1 MRVIYFSQD
10 YTPHDL
16 RFLQALATTE
26 HEVHY
31 LRLEDSGRKLES
43 RPIPERVRLI
53 DWWGGRRRLGWHEL
67 PRARREVRAVL
78 DRIRPELVHAG
89 PVQGP
94 AFLTALA
101 GFRPLVTMSWGSDLL
116 WKARRGLGRWKARL
130 TLARSEVLVC
140 DSESVRQRAVQLGMP
155 AERIVKFPWG
165 VDLDHFSPGPANELR
180 QALGW
185 ENEFVVISTRAWE
198 PLMGIEVLIEGFVR
212 AAAGCPE
219 LRLLLLG
226 SGSLETEI
234 QNRISLGG
242 AEHQVH
248 FAGQVEFA
256 RLPEMYRAADL
267 YLSASHSDGSSVS
280 LLEAMACGLPALVSD
295 IPGNREWVEDG
306 SNGWLFP
313 DGDARSLATA
323 MIRKTREPSTLR
335 PVGERARAQVEKR
348 ADWDKNFSELLRAYS
363 IASAGTRGQLAAL
376 GVSRGEPLN
385 ND

>member
-10 YTPHDL
+10 YTPHDH
-16 RFLQALATTE
+16 RFLQALAKTE

-31 LRLEDSGRKLES
+31 LRLEDGGHELEK
-43 RPIPERVRLI
+43 RPIPAGIRLI
-53 DWWGGRRRLGWHEL
+53 EWWGGRGRLAWHQL
-67 PRARREVRAVL
+67 PRARREVRTVL
-78 DRIRPELVHAG
+78 NRIGPELVHAG

-94 AFLTALA
+94 AFLAALA
-101 GFRPLVTMSWGSDLL
+101 GARPLVTMSWGSDLL
-116 WKARRGLGRWKARL
+116 WKARRGLDRWKARL

-140 DSESVRQRAVQLGMP
+140 DSESVLQRAVQLGMP

-165 VDLDHFSPGPANELR
+165 VDLEHFSPGPASGLR
-180 QALGW
+180 RELGW
-185 ENEFVVISTRAWE
+185 ENEFVVLSTRSWE
-198 PLMGIEVLIEGFVR
+198 PLLGINVLIEGFVR

-234 QNRISLGG
+234 KNQIALGG

-267 YLSASHSDGSSVS
+267 YVSASHSDGSSVS

-295 IPGNREWVEDG
+295 IPGNREWVEPEVNGRWFRDKSG
-306 SNGWLFP
+306 SDL
-313 DGDARSLATA
+313 ARQLRQAESRREVLPA
-323 MIRKTREPSTLR
+323 MGRNSR
-335 PVGERARAQVEKR
+335 QVAVAR
-348 ADWDKNFSELLRAYS
+348 ADWSRNFGKLAEAYGLALS
-363 IASAGTRGQLAAL
+363 GTAR
-376 GVSRGEPLN
+376 
-385 ND
+385 

>member
-10 YTPHDL
+10 YTPHDH
-16 RFLQALATTE
+16 RFLAALAKTE
-26 HEVHY
+26 HEVNY
-31 LRLEDSGRKLES
+31 LRLEDGGRELES
-43 RPIPERVRLI
+43 RPLPERVSLI
-53 DWWGGRRRLGWHEL
+53 DWWGGRRRLGWNEL

-78 DRIRPELVHAG
+78 DRIRPDLVHAG

-116 WKARRGLGRWKARL
+116 WKARRGLDRWKARL
-130 TLARSEVLVC
+130 TLGRSNVLVC
-140 DSESVRQRAVQLGMP
+140 DSEPVLQRAVELGMP

-165 VDLDHFSPGPANELR
+165 VDLDHFSPGPASELR
-180 QALGW
+180 RALGW

-248 FAGQVEFA
+248 FAGQIEFA

-267 YLSASHSDGSSVS
+267 YVSASHSDGSSVS

-295 IPGNREWVEDG
+295 IPGNREWVEPQVSGWWFRDNSG
-306 SNGWLFP
+306 SDLAHQLRQAVSRRADLPHMG
-313 DGDARSLATA
+313 RSS
-323 MIRKTREPSTLR
+323 RR
-335 PVGERARAQVEKR
+335 VGETR
-348 ADWDKNFSELLRAYS
+348 ADWSQNFGRLAEAY
-363 IASAGTRGQLAAL
+363 GLAF
-376 GVSRGEPLN
+376 GETGR
-385 ND
+385 

>member
-1 MRVIYFSQD
+1 MRVVYFSQD
-10 YTPHDL
+10 YAPHDH
-16 RFLQALATTE
+16 RFLAALAKTE
-26 HEVHY
+26 HEVSY
-31 LRLEDSGRKLES
+31 LRLEDKGEELES
-43 RPIPERVRLI
+43 RPIPAGIRLI
-53 DWWGGRRRLGWHEL
+53 EWWGGRRRLAWYHL

-78 DRIRPELVHAG
+78 DRIGPELVHAG

-94 AFLTALA
+94 AFLAALA

-140 DSESVRQRAVQLGMP
+140 DSESVHQRAVQLGMP

-165 VDLDHFSPGPANELR
+165 VDLDHFSPGPASGLR
-180 QALGW
+180 RELGW
-185 ENEFVVISTRAWE
+185 ENEFVVLSTRALE
-198 PLMGIEVLIEGFVR
+198 PLLGIDVLIEGFVR

-234 QNRISLGG
+234 KNRLALGG

-248 FAGQVEFA
+248 FAGQVDFA

-267 YLSASHSDGSSVS
+267 YVSASHSDGSSVS

-295 IPGNREWVEDG
+295 IPGNREWVEPEV
-306 SNGWLFP
+306 NGWWFRDNSGSDL
-313 DGDARSLATA
+313 ARQ
-323 MIRKTREPSTLR
+323 LR
-335 PVGERARAQVEKR
+335 QAVSRRADLPHMGRSSRRVGETR
-348 ADWDKNFSELLRAYS
+348 ADWTQNFGRLAEAY
-363 IASAGTRGQLAAL
+363 GLAF
-376 GVSRGEPLN
+376 GETGR
-385 ND
+385 

>member
-1 MRVIYFSQD
+1 MRVVYFSQD
-10 YTPHDL
+10 YTPHDH
-16 RFLQALATTE
+16 RFLAALAKTE
-26 HEVHY
+26 HEVSY
-31 LRLEDSGRKLES
+31 LRLEDKGEELES
-43 RPIPERVRLI
+43 RPIPAGIRLI
-53 DWWGGRRRLGWHEL
+53 EWWGGRRRLAWHHL
-67 PRARREVRAVL
+67 PRSRREVRAVL

-94 AFLTALA
+94 AFLAALA

-140 DSESVRQRAVQLGMP
+140 DSESVHQRAVQLGMP

-165 VDLDHFSPGPANELR
+165 VDLDHFSPGPASGLR
-180 QALGW
+180 RELGW
-185 ENEFVVISTRAWE
+185 ENELVVLSTRAWE
-198 PLMGIEVLIEGFVR
+198 PLLGIDVLIEGFVR

-234 QNRISLGG
+234 KNRLALGG

-248 FAGQVEFA
+248 FAGRVDFA

-267 YLSASHSDGSSVS
+267 YVSASHSDGSSVS

-295 IPGNREWVEDG
+295 IPGNREWVEPEV
-306 SNGWLFP
+306 NGWWFRDNSGSDL
-313 DGDARSLATA
+313 ARQLRQAVS
-323 MIRKTREPSTLR
+323 RREDLPAIGRNSRRVAET
-335 PVGERARAQVEKR
+335 R
-348 ADWDKNFSELLRAYS
+348 ADWTVNSQELMRAYHV
-363 IASAGTRGQLAAL
+363 AATS
-376 GVSRGEPLN
+376 GKVVA
-385 ND
+385 